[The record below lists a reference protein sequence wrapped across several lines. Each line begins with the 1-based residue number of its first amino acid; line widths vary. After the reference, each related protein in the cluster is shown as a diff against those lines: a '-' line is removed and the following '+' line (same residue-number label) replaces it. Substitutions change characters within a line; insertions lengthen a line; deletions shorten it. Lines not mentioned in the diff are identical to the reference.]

1 MILNLTT
8 PYTMEETLL
17 KMLFCHYRNP
27 PNIFS
32 NGFPIMKCKIFMENV
47 PDELAEM
54 QVEEFLIKS
63 TNCEK
68 LLGIKIDSK
77 FSSGKNI

>member
-1 MILNLTT
+1 
-8 PYTMEETLL
+8 
-17 KMLFCHYRNP
+17 
-27 PNIFS
+27 
-32 NGFPIMKCKIFMENV
+32 MKCKIFLENV